1 MFWPMSSCPK
11 TANVL
16 TRHAALHTPLPV
28 APVMKSMPHIT
39 CRLCFLSTVQKHQG
53 CIGAY
58 DKSAPSLLR
67 RSSGVRP
74 AVVRRRSGGSLALGA
89 EIGAA
94 QHRFHQCL
102 GLLKKH
108 RLKTH
113 PDNPVSTTIC
123 ASKSTTKSTSIYTTI
138 CATTSR
144 SSETDVLCSDRQNPV
159 LRPVPGIRIPECAQA
174 VKGWP
179 HQRPPRSG
187 AEPRTAGPSPASMAS
202 VLDGRARGGRIESKE
217 EG

>member
-1 MFWPMSSCPK
+1 MVWLMSSAPK
-11 TANVL
+11 TANAL
-16 TRHAALHTPLPV
+16 TRPAALHAPLPA
-28 APVMKSMPHIT
+28 APIMKSMPHIT
-39 CRLCFLSTVQKHQG
+39 CRLCFLSRGQKHQG

-74 AVVRRRSGGSLALGA
+74 AVVRRSSAGSLALGA

-108 RLKTH
+108 APKT
-113 PDNPVSTTIC
+113 PPARPI
-123 ASKSTTKSTSIYTTI
+123 STSIYASKSATI
-138 CATTSR
+138 CATTSPI
-144 SSETDVLCSDRQNPV
+144 TGPAVLCSDRQNLV
-159 LRPVPGIRIPECAQA
+159 LDPVPDCRIPECPPT

-179 HQRPPRSG
+179 RQRPPPKAAQSR
-187 AEPRTAGPSPASMAS
+187 AERI
-202 VLDGRARGGRIESKE
+202 GRARRESLHGRAHEGKIKTSKDS
-217 EG
+217 

>member
-1 MFWPMSSCPK
+1 MVWLMSSAAK
-11 TANVL
+11 TANAL
-16 TRHAALHTPLPV
+16 TRAAALHPPLPA

-39 CRLCFLSTVQKHQG
+39 SQLCFLSRGQKHQG

-74 AVVRRRSGGSLALGA
+74 AVVRRSSAGSLALGA

-108 RLKTH
+108 TSKT
-113 PDNPVSTTIC
+113 PPARPISTSIC
-123 ASKSTTKSTSIYTTI
+123 ASKSATKSTSIYATI
-138 CATTSR
+138 CATNTAVGMFP
-144 SSETDVLCSDRQNPV
+144 SSV
-159 LRPVPGIRIPECAQA
+159 
-174 VKGWP
+174 
-179 HQRPPRSG
+179 
-187 AEPRTAGPSPASMAS
+187 
-202 VLDGRARGGRIESKE
+202 
-217 EG
+217 

>member
-1 MFWPMSSCPK
+1 MVWPMSSPLK
-11 TANVL
+11 TANAL
-16 TRHAALHTPLPV
+16 IRQAALHAPLPV
-28 APVMKSMPHIT
+28 APAMNSMPHIT

-74 AVVRRRSGGSLALGA
+74 AVVRRSSGGSLALGA
-89 EIGAA
+89 EIRAA

-108 RLKTH
+108 PSKT
-113 PDNPVSTTIC
+113 PPARPISTSIC
-123 ASKSTTKSTSIYTTI
+123 ASKNTTI
-138 CATTSR
+138 CATTSH
-144 SSETDVLCSDRQNPV
+144 SPETDVLCSDRQNPV
-159 LRPVPGIRIPECAQA
+159 LRPVSGSKKPEGAQA

-179 HQRPPRSG
+179 RPRPPRSG
-187 AEPRTAGPSPASMAS
+187 AEPRTAGPSPASTASVAS
-202 VLDGRARGGRIESKE
+202 VLDRLST
-217 EG
+217 

>member
-1 MFWPMSSCPK
+1 MVWLMSSCPK

-39 CRLCFLSTVQKHQG
+39 CRLCFLSRGQKHQR

-74 AVVRRRSGGSLALGA
+74 AIVRRSSGGSLALGA

-108 RLKTH
+108 PSKIPPAR
-113 PDNPVSTTIC
+113 PISTSIY
-123 ASKSTTKSTSIYTTI
+123 ASQNATKSTSIYTTI
-138 CATTSR
+138 CATISR
-144 SSETDVLCSDRQNPV
+144 SAETDVLCSDRQNPV
-159 LRPVPGIRIPECAQA
+159 LRPVPGSKNPEGAQG

-179 HQRPPRSG
+179 LSRPPRSG

-202 VLDGRARGGRIESKE
+202 VLDGRAHEGKIDEKE
-217 EG
+217 G